1 MATHYLASW
10 VNTLK
15 YSDLPQD
22 VIEAAVRSFY
32 NWAGCAIGGSNHPA
46 TTIAVRHAFTLK
58 SGQLLIDDQY
68 DALKPFFGAP
78 AASLLGQRGKISID
92 AQHAALLN
100 GIASHVHDYDDTH
113 LDTIIHPTGPVAS
126 ALLAVAEW
134 KGGFSGR
141 EFLLALTAGIEA
153 ECKVG
158 LAVWPEHYDVGWHIT
173 STTGSIGAAVA
184 VSKLLSLSIMQTAHA
199 IGIAATQVVGLRE
212 MFGSHTKSFH
222 PGRAAQNG
230 LMAAVLAQGG
240 YTSSEQ
246 TLEAKRGWAN
256 VVGVT
261 KESLDKSLEKWLGFE
276 PTSQA
281 LGLGLP
287 TPKQP
292 GRWEILRNSFKPF
305 PCGIVIHPI
314 IDGCAQLHQ
323 DMATQSLGSK
333 DVKSVELS
341 VHPLVL
347 ELTGKRTPKDGLEGK
362 FSCYHGA
369 AIGLIYGKGTPSQY
383 EDAVVQDS
391 HVIAVR
397 DKANATADKSLG
409 ADEAK
414 IILTM
419 NDGTVLKKHVL
430 HAVGSTEVPL
440 TNKMLEEKFKDQCA
454 SVLGDRLNDVSAS
467 LRNIEQATDVR
478 ELMKRVLRIHEA

>member
-1 MATHYLASW
+1 M
-10 VNTLK
+10 
-15 YSDLPQD
+15 
-22 VIEAAVRSFY
+22 
-32 NWAGCAIGGSNHPA
+32 
-46 TTIAVRHAFTLK
+46 
-58 SGQLLIDDQY
+58 
-68 DALKPFFGAP
+68 
-78 AASLLGQRGKISID
+78 SID

-134 KGGFSGR
+134 KGGFSGKD
-141 EFLLALTAGIEA
+141 FLLALTAGIEA

-184 VSKLLSLSIMQTAHA
+184 VSKLLSLSSTQTAHA
-199 IGIAATQVVGLRE
+199 IGLAATQVVGLRE

-246 TLEAKRGWAN
+246 ALEAKRGWAN

-261 KESLDKSLEKWLGFE
+261 KQCLDKNLEKWLGFE
-276 PTSQA
+276 PTSQCQN
-281 LGLGLP
+281 LGLP
-287 TPKQP
+287 TAQRS

-314 IDGCAQLHQ
+314 IDGCVQLHR
-323 DMATQSLGSK
+323 DMASKSLHVK
-333 DVKSVELS
+333 DIKSIELS

-347 ELTGKRTPKDGLEGK
+347 ELTGKHTPKDGLEGK

-369 AIGLIYGKGTPSQY
+369 AIGLIYGKGTPGQY
-383 EDAVVQDS
+383 EDAVVQDT
-391 HVIAVR
+391 HVITVR
-397 DKANATADKSLG
+397 DKVNATADQTLG
-409 ADEAK
+409 ADETK
-414 IILTM
+414 IVLTM
-419 NDGTVLKKHVL
+419 NDGTMLEKHVL

-440 TNKMLEEKFKDQCA
+440 TNNMLEEKFRDQCA
-454 SVLGDRLNDVSAS
+454 SILGDKLNDVSAA
-467 LRNIEQATDVR
+467 LWNIEQSTDVR
-478 ELMKRVLRIHEA
+478 EATKGI